1 MNGIRIT
8 TIVTIIAI
16 ALGLTAGG
24 CETGASRGKLAKL
37 KKDYPICAVPLTDVK
52 VDGNG
57 SGNRGLRQTA
67 R

>member
-8 TIVTIIAI
+8 TIVTIFAI

-37 KKDYPICAVPLTDVK
+37 KKDYPIECGAD
-52 VDGNG
+52 DGCQLDG
-57 SGNRGLRQTA
+57 QVLEA
-67 R
+67 ED